1 MKKFKAVYLL
11 KLSNLLK
18 KDPDNN
24 RRLFLGSE
32 FYDSGNSKD
41 GSYQTKTSNI
51 RHKVEVNGVID
62 DKVFIYTDL
71 EQKDSIALTKN
82 AFAALIE
89 TNDEYINDFDFT
101 NFNQILDNIQDIIK
115 QPLY

>member
-1 MKKFKAVYLL
+1 M
-11 KLSNLLK
+11 
-18 KDPDNN
+18 
-24 RRLFLGSE
+24 
-32 FYDSGNSKD
+32 
-41 GSYQTKTSNI
+41 
-51 RHKVEVNGVID
+51 NGVID
-62 DKVFIYTDL
+62 DKVFTYTDL
-71 EQKDSIALTKN
+71 EQKNSIALTKN